1 MATTDAQLPGG
12 VSFED
17 RIRGA
22 AGLRP
27 AAYAEIAGHPGATL
41 QAAIVVAVAAGA
53 DAIGNVAEEGGRG
66 LVNGAVGG
74 LFAWAVFAGIV
85 LLVGT
90 RLLGAG
96 PARGLFER
104 LLRALGFAQVPLV
117 LTVFGVIPIL
127 GGFIALVAFAWFST
141 AAVVAIRQALRVTLV
156 QALVTGL
163 IALLAYGLARLVVWI
178 LLGIGSW
185 FGLG

>member
-1 MATTDAQLPGG
+1 MMPIASRPPAGA
-12 VSFED
+12 SFED
-17 RIRGA
+17 RLCGA

-27 AAYAEIAGHPGATL
+27 VAYAEIAGHPGATL
-41 QAAIVVAVAAGA
+41 QAALVVAVAAGA
-53 DAIGNVAEEGGRG
+53 DAIGNVAQEGGRG

-74 LFAWAVFAGIV
+74 LLGWAVFAGIV

-90 RLLGAG
+90 RVLGAG
-96 PARGLFER
+96 PAPGLFWR

-117 LTVFGVIPIL
+117 LTVFGVVPVL
-127 GGFIALVAFAWFST
+127 GGLIALIAFAWFSM
-141 AAVVAIRQALRVTLV
+141 AAVVAVRQALGVGFG
-156 QALVTGL
+156 QALVAAL
-163 IALLAYGLARLVVWI
+163 VALLAYGLARLVVWV